1 MWASA
6 AAAAVTLTAAG
17 GRAARPVLLGGSDL
31 LCGGLRVERWMLL
44 ALVPAKVSL
53 GAGLGA
59 GKELGRVL
67 H

>member
-1 MWASA
+1 M
-6 AAAAVTLTAAG
+6 AVTVTAAG
-17 GRAARPVLLGGSDL
+17 GRAARPALLGGSGL
-31 LCGGLRVERWMLL
+31 LCGGPRAERQMLL

-59 GKELGRVL
+59 GKELGGVL